1 MQVEIQLCREDL
13 DSNRSNRSSSSSA
26 TSEQCVSLRCV
37 LCGVIAPQV
46 FGANPDRVVDG
57 FSEEFEEG
65 FMDHLRRA

>member
-1 MQVEIQLCREDL
+1 MRAEDVMRL
-13 DSNRSNRSSSSSA
+13 PRPS
-26 TSEQCVSLRCV
+26 VSL
-37 LCGVIAPQV
+37 QV